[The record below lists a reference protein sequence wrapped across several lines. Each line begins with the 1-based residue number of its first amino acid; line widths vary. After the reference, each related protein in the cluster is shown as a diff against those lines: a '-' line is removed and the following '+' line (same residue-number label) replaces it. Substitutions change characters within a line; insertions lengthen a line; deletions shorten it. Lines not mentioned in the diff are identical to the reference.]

1 LLIILGK
8 VEKISLN
15 GEWTLSDKERAINI
29 PAEVPGSVFEALI
42 IGNVIDDPFYGLR
55 EHEISWVYESEWIY
69 ETRFDLEPS
78 FLEHE
83 NSLLYC
89 HGLDT
94 ISDVILNEEHLGFTN
109 NMFIRYDFN
118 VKPKLKSKNNRL
130 QIKFKSPTVKAREE
144 KENNGIN
151 LNTGSAAI
159 PGVPY
164 LRKAQYS
171 FGWDWGPKLPD
182 IGIWQPV
189 ELIGFDNLRID
200 SVYVTQKLQY
210 NKDFNNITD
219 LEEISDI
226 GVMLADLSIKINLSS
241 NLQTI
246 DLRQYTMR
254 VDLKAPDGTNITKD
268 KPLHSLNPTIEL
280 NLEYPYLWWTHDLG
294 TPNLYDLTVSVR
306 NKFIIDTFKQKIG
319 IRDIQLIQK
328 PDKWGKTFFFLL
340 NGVPIFA
347 KGANWIP
354 IDNFIP
360 RGKKNSLYRSN
371 LINAKEANMNMIRVW
386 GGGIYED
393 DQFYELC
400 DELGI
405 LVWQDFPFA
414 CAVYPH
420 KEEFIE
426 NLKIEAIQNILRLRN
441 HPSLALWCGNNE
453 VEWLWKWQLNTSE
466 IINDNLITDFKLG
479 YIRIFENLLPNLIEE
494 YDPSR
499 PYWPSSPSNGYIGE
513 NLGTQNSNL
522 PNIGDSH
529 FWDVWHRNKPFRA
542 YRKFNSRFMS
552 EFGYESFPSIKTI
565 EDFCPIE
572 QFDFFSPIMENHQKN
587 FAGNKKIF
595 NYMKKRFSI
604 PQKFE
609 DRVVLSQITQA
620 EAIEYGVEHW
630 RRNRNDY
637 HCMGSLYWQL
647 NDCWPVASWSSL
659 DYYGRWK
666 ALHYYAKRFYHP
678 VFPSVKEDA
687 TSVEFWVS
695 NDLRTSQKL
704 QFEWK
709 IYKSNGNTE
718 KNGSFDSEIAPCSS
732 MKLGMVDISDLN
744 QSDKNLSDYVIFFV
758 LRYQNLEG
766 EQEFHGFRLFSAPKK
781 FQLKDPNIHWELNEC
796 YHEDTNE
803 KDYELKITAKQIS
816 LYVHV
821 DSKKFDFIASDNY
834 FSLEPGETRIISL
847 KNLGLVYSSEH
858 AYKTVKKE
866 DFSVKSLYNLL
877 ENS

>member
-1 LLIILGK
+1 LEK

-15 GEWTLSDKERAINI
+15 DEWKLSDRERSFNI

-42 IGNVIDDPFYGLR
+42 NEKVIDDPFYGLR
-55 EHEISWVYESEWIY
+55 EHEISWVYESEWMY
-69 ETRFDLEPS
+69 ETMFDLEPS

-83 NSLLYC
+83 NILLCCY
-89 HGLDT
+89 GLDT

-130 QIKFKSPTVKAREE
+130 QIKFKSSTVKAREE
-144 KENNGIN
+144 KEKNGIN
-151 LNTGSAAI
+151 LNTGFAAI

-182 IGIWQPV
+182 IGIWQPI

-200 SVYVTQKLQY
+200 SVYITQKLQY
-210 NKDFNNITD
+210 NKDFNNITNF
-219 LEEISDI
+219 EEITDI
-226 GVMLADLSIKINLSS
+226 GVMSADLSIKINLSS
-241 NLQTI
+241 DLQSI
-246 DLRQYTMR
+246 DLKQYSIR
-254 VDLKAPDGTNITKD
+254 VDLKAPDGTIFTKD
-268 KPLHSLNPTIEL
+268 KPLHSLNPIFEL

-294 TPNLYDLTVSVR
+294 TPNLYDLTVSIQ
-306 NKFIIDTFKQKIG
+306 NKFIIDSFKQKIG
-319 IRDIQLIQK
+319 IRDIQLIQE
-328 PDKWGKTFFFLL
+328 PDKWGETFFFLL

-354 IDNFIP
+354 IDSFIP
-360 RGKKNSLYRSN
+360 RGKRNGLYKSN

-393 DQFYELC
+393 DLFYELC

-426 NLKIEAIQNILRLRN
+426 NLKIEAIQNIIRLRN

-466 IINDNLITDFKLG
+466 ITDDNLINNFKLG
-479 YIRIFENLLPNLIEE
+479 YIRIFEDVLPKLIEE
-494 YDPSR
+494 YDPIR
-499 PYWPSSPSNGYIGE
+499 PYWPSSPSNGYVGK
-513 NLGTQNSNL
+513 NVGTQNSNL

-542 YRKFNSRFMS
+542 YRKFDSRFMS

-565 EDFCPIE
+565 EAFCPTE

-587 FAGNKKIF
+587 SAGNKKIF

-630 RRNRNDY
+630 RRNRKDY

-687 TSVEFWVS
+687 ASVEFWVS

-709 IYKSNGNTE
+709 IYKSNGNVE
-718 KNGSFDSEIAPCSS
+718 KHGSFDSEIAPCSS

-796 YHEDTNE
+796 YCEDTNE

-821 DSKKFDFIASDNY
+821 DSKKFDFMASDNY

-847 KNLGLVYSSEH
+847 KNLRLVYSSEH